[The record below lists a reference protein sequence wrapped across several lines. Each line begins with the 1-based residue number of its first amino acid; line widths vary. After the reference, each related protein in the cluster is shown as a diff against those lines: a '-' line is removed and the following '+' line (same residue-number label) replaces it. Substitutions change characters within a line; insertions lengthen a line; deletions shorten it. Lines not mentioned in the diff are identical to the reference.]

1 MRKLLIACIFCFG
14 IFLVLASGSKPQYY
28 TINTNNGQYT
38 SVGKPEFQRDSK
50 TYKFQNLDG
59 KSVIVNKDDVQSI
72 EEGAPTKSKPEA
84 QPNKDAK
91 SE

>member
-28 TINTNNGQYT
+28 SVNTTDGQEYT
-38 SVGKPEFQRDSK
+38 SVGKPEFKK
-50 TYKFQNLDG
+50 TSNSYTFENLSG
-59 KSVIVNKDDVQSI
+59 KTVILNREEVKSI
-72 EEGAPTKSKPEA
+72 E
-84 QPNKDAK
+84 QK